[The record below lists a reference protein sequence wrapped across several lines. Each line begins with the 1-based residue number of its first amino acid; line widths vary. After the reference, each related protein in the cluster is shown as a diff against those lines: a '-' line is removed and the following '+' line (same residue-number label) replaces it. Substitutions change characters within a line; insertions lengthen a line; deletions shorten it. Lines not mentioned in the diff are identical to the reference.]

1 MNGNREFEAGAPSK
15 GPVGLSSPCRTG
27 GSPESIGNRYSE
39 QPMLVVGLGLS
50 GTSAL
55 RYLVRA
61 GAKVTVTDSRAAP
74 TGIEALRTEY
84 PGVTFHLGAFSAPV
98 PLSQF
103 KEAVVSPGVDLREPF
118 VQQLRDAGVAIIGDI
133 ELFARAVEAPHAS
146 RLTPHVVAIT
156 GSNGKSTVTTLVGE
170 MARAAG
176 RRVAVGGNLGTPALD
191 LLADGIDLY
200 VLELSSFQLETT
212 DRLVC
217 DAAAYLN
224 LSEDHLDRH
233 GTMAHYAAAKARI
246 FRNART
252 AVVNRDDAA
261 VMAAAAGLPDDV
273 RVISFGLDAPVDN
286 DYGILGSGADAWLN
300 RGDAPLM
307 PHASLRIAGLHNAA
321 NALAALA
328 LADAVGLPE
337 DACRQALQAFTGLPH
352 RCRLVRELQGV
363 RYINDSK
370 GTNVGSTLAAIN
382 GLPAPIHWLGG
393 GQGKGQDFTPL
404 GPALR
409 ERDGHAYLFGEDAA
423 CIEAAVQAQ
432 APVTRVGTLEAAV
445 AAAHARATPGAT
457 VLLSPACASLDQFRN
472 YIERGER
479 FEQLVEAL
487 A

>member
-1 MNGNREFEAGAPSK
+1 MNAARQTLAEPYRDQ
-15 GPVGLSSPCRTG
+15 PV
-27 GSPESIGNRYSE
+27 
-39 QPMLVVGLGLS
+39 LVVGLGLS

-55 RYLVRA
+55 RYLMTQ
-61 GAKVTVTDSRAAP
+61 GARVTVTDSRAAP
-74 TGIEALRTEY
+74 VGIDALRAAY
-84 PGVTFHLGAFSAPV
+84 PQATFSLGAFAVSR
-98 PLSQF
+98 PLADF
-103 KEAVVSPGVDLREPF
+103 ALAVVSPGIDLREPF
-118 VQQLRDAGVAIIGDI
+118 VVALRAAGVPVVGDV
-133 ELFARAVEAPHAS
+133 ELFARAVSPAA
-146 RLTPHVVAIT
+146 RVVGIT
-156 GSNGKSTVTTLVGE
+156 GSNGKSTVTTLLGE

-200 VLELSSFQLETT
+200 VLELSSFQLDTT
-212 DRLVC
+212 DHLRC

-233 GTMAHYAAAKARI
+233 GTMAQYAAAKARI
-246 FRNART
+246 FRNTGT
-252 AVVNRDDAA
+252 AVVNRDDPA
-261 VMAAAAGLPDDV
+261 VMAAAAELPDDV
-273 RVISFGLDAPVDN
+273 RVISFGLDTPADGA
-286 DYGILGSGADAWLN
+286 YGIRGSAADAWLC
-300 RGDAPLM
+300 RGAAPLM

-337 DACRQALQAFTGLPH
+337 DASRAALQTFAGLPH
-352 RCRLVRELQGV
+352 RCRLVRELRGV

-370 GTNVGSTLAAIN
+370 GTNVGSTLAAIK

-404 GPALR
+404 GLALN
-409 ERDGHAYLFGEDAA
+409 ERNGHAYLFGEDAA
-423 CIEAAVQAQ
+423 VIEASVRAQ
-432 APVTRVGTLEAAV
+432 VPVTRVLTLEAAV
-445 AAAHARATPGAT
+445 TAAHSRATPGAT
-457 VLLSPACASLDQFRN
+457 VLLSPACASLDQFHN